1 MFVLFDHSR
10 AWLKKNCICSN
21 ADCLHC
27 PKNAV
32 CRIYLIIHPFLLNL
46 KHTIA
51 HILYYSTCE
60 WSNNNFCRHFSF
72 YEATLFLF
80 SFSFQ
85 VLLLSVVKIAIVP
98 NIKRPFYELLWF
110 WPNTNTGKIGPHFGP
125 VRLTPIPIYSNGKTK
140 FLIFRLLFICQLNWC
155 ASFFIFT
162 ENTNPEL
169 NSCHIIEHT
178 TAKNIE

>member
-98 NIKRPFYELLWF
+98 NIKRPFLWIVMILTKHKHRQNWPTF
-110 WPNTNTGKIGPHFGP
+110 WPRSLNVHSNLFKRKNKVFDFSPIVHLPIELVCIVFHFY
-125 VRLTPIPIYSNGKTK
+125 RKY
-140 FLIFRLLFICQLNWC
+140 
-155 ASFFIFT
+155 
-162 ENTNPEL
+162 
-169 NSCHIIEHT
+169 
-178 TAKNIE
+178 